1 MRPSSSRRKFNPKP
15 PPPRRNPETG
25 TTTQADGLIKA
36 GINLREATELYLKE
50 FSFEPTDKKP
60 FVTTFEVAYA

>member
-1 MRPSSSRRKFNPKP
+1 MTLTAILIPESDGGVVAF
-15 PPPRRNPETG
+15 NPETG